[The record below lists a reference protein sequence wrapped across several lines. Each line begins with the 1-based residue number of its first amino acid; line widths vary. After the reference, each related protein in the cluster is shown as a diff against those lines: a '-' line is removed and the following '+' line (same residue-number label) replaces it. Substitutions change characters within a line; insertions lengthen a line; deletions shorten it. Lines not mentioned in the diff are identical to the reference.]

1 MPVSRRT
8 NGRDEERQDDDDGV
22 LDDVGEARR
31 RAIGEERVEEERDRG
46 DDDRQRDQEVV
57 ERRDAR
63 RDRRRELGH
72 AHRPGQRQGHARRGG
87 GEAELAARDPVAGR
101 ERQREGDDGGRRRR
115 HEDHASLPSFRKA
128 SMSARE
134 TLTLTTPGFGPP
146 LASTSGSSPRA
157 PPEATVWPDF
167 FSPPPRLLA
176 RPPRPKPF
184 FLGFSSAGGGVLL
197 LSFGRVVA
205 LLGAAGAARRQ
216 ARRAGRD
223 RRDLRLR
230 HRLVA
235 DELLVARLER
245 HRAGALLLLL
255 RGELVEPLLHRRV
268 RGEQAALL
276 AGVLVAIGQALQER
290 AQPVRL
296 VAGLG
301 GEAEAVVIGLQLL
314 AAAEALQRDAG
325 HLVDEAGGDLAAL
338 AAGRGRGV
346 DEAGLRQRLDRVVL
360 DDVRQLVAEHAGQL
374 RLVGDQR
381 QAALGD
387 VDVAA
392 GRGEGV
398 DRVGVEDDEAPAGSR
413 ASC

>member
-1 MPVSRRT
+1 MALPSVSCSAKPTHDGARR
-8 NGRDEERQDDDDGV
+8 GRRDDAGVAQHEGGDEERQDDDDGV

-31 RAIGEERVEEERDRG
+31 RAIGEERVEEERHRG

-57 ERRDAR
+57 ERRDGR

-72 AHRPGQRQGHARRGG
+72 AHGPGQRQGH
-87 GEAELAARDPVAGR
+87 D
-101 ERQREGDDGGRRRR
+101 RRRR
-115 HEDHASLPSFRKA
+115 AAKRSLPRATRLRVANDKA
-128 SMSARE
+128 RAMTAVAAAVTRITPACRPSGTSSMSARV

-197 LSFGRVVA
+197 RVLVGVVG

-216 ARRAGRD
+216 ARRARRD

-235 DELLVARLER
+235 DELLVARFER

-276 AGVLVAIGQALQER
+276 AGVLVAIGQPLQER

-301 GEAEAVVIGLQLL
+301 GEAEADADRTPAPRRARSP
-314 AAAEALQRDAG
+314 AAR
-325 HLVDEAGGDLAAL
+325 
-338 AAGRGRGV
+338 
-346 DEAGLRQRLDRVVL
+346 
-360 DDVRQLVAEHAGQL
+360 
-374 RLVGDQR
+374 
-381 QAALGD
+381 
-387 VDVAA
+387 
-392 GRGEGV
+392 
-398 DRVGVEDDEAPAGSR
+398 
-413 ASC
+413 CW